1 MIIVEGLDRCGKSTV
16 TRALLRLLPNW
27 SYRHHTKPPMSP
39 YGYFAG
45 FIADARPQV
54 IVDRVHWSEPVY
66 GKTFRGE
73 SGLTRIDYLKLD
85 LMCLAQDAKIIYME
99 DETEAIRSRWDGNEM
114 FPAEGIEKLKAEYED
129 VILNSKLPYIRARL
143 PELVS
148 ISGRQMESLARFAS
162 LAEEDA
168 CTTLMAPPPSIGAG
182 RLKDAVFF
190 VIGPTPTLQGAEK
203 DPDVQ
208 FPLPLGHAEEA
219 FWECM
224 MDGLPWDRGYYTSAS
239 SYSTAALK
247 RLILTPIENDKDHPM
262 VICLGREAE
271 DAARKALGPWPI
283 VSMDHPSHGLRIG
296 ALDKW
301 CDEFRAVLSHIE
313 VRPR

>member
-16 TRALLRLLPNW
+16 TKALLRLLPTW
-27 SYRHHTKPPMSP
+27 SYRHHTKPPMAP

-45 FIADARPQV
+45 FIADARPHV
-54 IVDRVHWSEPVY
+54 IVDRMHWSEPAY

-85 LMCLAQDAKIIYME
+85 LMCLAQDAKTLYME
-99 DETEAIRSRWDGNEM
+99 DDVESIRARWDDKEM
-114 FPAEGIEKLKAEYED
+114 FPESGIESLKREYEA
-129 VILNSKLPYIRARL
+129 IIAGSPLPYIRARL

-148 ISGRQMESLARFAS
+148 DDGRPTEALAR
-162 LAEEDA
+162 LAALADEEA
-168 CTTLMAPPPSIGAG
+168 NQTLMAPPPSIGAG
-182 RLKDAVFF
+182 RLKDAAFF

-224 MDGLPWDRGYYTSAS
+224 MDGLPWNRGYYTSAS

-247 RLILTPIENDKDHPM
+247 RLILTPIENDKDRPV

-271 DAARKALGPWPI
+271 DAAKRALGPWPI
-283 VSMDHPSHGLRIG
+283 VSMDHPSHGLRTG

-301 CDEFRAVLSHIE
+301 CAEFRTAISHIE
-313 VRPR
+313 VRTR